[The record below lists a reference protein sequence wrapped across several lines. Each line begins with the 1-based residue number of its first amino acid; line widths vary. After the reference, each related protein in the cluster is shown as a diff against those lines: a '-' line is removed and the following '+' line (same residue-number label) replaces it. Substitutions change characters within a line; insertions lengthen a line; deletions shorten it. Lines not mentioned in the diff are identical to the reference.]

1 MIKMKVCKLQDKV
14 DHNTIQHNGFI
25 IADRVTKPTPRTK
38 TRTRQKTK
46 QTTKTSSTNKKC
58 SDIRIQ

>member
-1 MIKMKVCKLQDKV
+1 MVKLKVCKLQDKV

-25 IADRVTKPTPRTK
+25 IADRVTKPTPRT
-38 TRTRQKTK
+38 RTRQKTK